1 MHVKRPFRLLSLALA
16 IATLAALLPGASA
29 IRAQDIDD
37 PVRPCTAL
45 EIIGFADAVAD
56 SLLTISDITL
66 RFETADTFELLV
78 EFDEFYL
85 DWWTNVQPELPD
97 CALALRYERM
107 MARALGQI
115 YIVLV
120 WSASGSDAMLIGHPE
135 LLGATSEEML
145 EFNDLV
151 VRLTERMQQ

>member
-56 SLLTISDITL
+56 SLLTVSDITL

-85 DWWTNVQPELPD
+85 DWWTNVSRSCPTVRWR
-97 CALALRYERM
+97 C
-107 MARALGQI
+107 
-115 YIVLV
+115 
-120 WSASGSDAMLIGHPE
+120 
-135 LLGATSEEML
+135 ATSE
-145 EFNDLV
+145 
-151 VRLTERMQQ
+151 